1 MTCLHKGMCQLK
13 KPNEITEP
21 LAFRH
26 SQYALHGE
34 AKCYSHVPGAHVLAV
49 VNKGQNERKKTYFHW

>member
-1 MTCLHKGMCQLK
+1 MCQLK